1 MSSSLWFDV
10 VPVTWD
16 EMFCDMFLLLKNDTK
31 ERRRLLQEAM
41 SATPMR
47 PPGAMPVRWSI
58 RQ

>member
-16 EMFCDMFLLLKNDTK
+16 EMFCGMFLLLKNDTK

-47 PPGAMPVRWSI
+47 PHGTMPV
-58 RQ
+58 